1 MRVSWT
7 TMSAA
12 ELQELEQGR
21 IGPYRLL
28 GKLSSGGMGVVYRA
42 CHDETGERAALKTV
56 RVPEAAMLRGIRREI
71 HALRRIQHPG
81 VVRVVAEG
89 VQDGLPWYAM
99 ELLEGLTLR
108 RYIDELWK
116 RSPGTTTDV
125 ITQVV
130 SAPQAPSVTG
140 STGVSFRP
148 FGPPPMEQR
157 REAALERLGEVL
169 TLVRRLCSALAFLH
183 GEGIVHRDLKPEN
196 IVIRPDGTPV
206 LVDFGL
212 ASAFGGPLGRE
223 SLDVSGS
230 MEGSY
235 VYMAPEQIKGGLVDA
250 RADLYSLGC
259 ILHELV
265 VGQPPFPGSGWEV
278 LRRHLQEQAYQL
290 SEWVKGVPPELDA
303 LVQRMLAKVPR
314 ERVGYAADVA
324 AVLAGLDAEDLP
336 RPPVGAPRP
345 YLYRPEFVGRQQLL
359 LEMEQRLAM
368 ARDGNGGCLL
378 IGGESGAGK
387 TRVVM
392 ECAVTASRTAVRVVT
407 GGCLP
412 VSGTGTGEQLYG
424 EPLHAF
430 KPLLQAIADECRHLG
445 FEETERLLGAR
456 GRVLARY
463 EPALADLPGQDT
475 RPEPPRLPPQAA
487 RERVMRCL
495 AETLAAFCEKEPVL
509 LVIDDLQWADELS
522 LGVLDYLQAGFLGES
537 HVFVVGT
544 YRSEELDAALRL
556 LLAAPGVTHRALVQ
570 LDESMVARMVE
581 DMLAL
586 PSPPDSFVRFLTTRS
601 AGNPFFVAE
610 YLRTAIDERLLF
622 RDVFGRWQVAAGGD
636 ALERLHEELPL
647 PGVLH
652 DLVGRRLDG
661 LGSEA
666 RGLLEVASVLGRE
679 LDADVLAVAAGLG
692 DLQELEA
699 LEELRARH
707 VLEDA
712 GGGWL
717 RFVHDKLR
725 EIAYEGILPE
735 RRRPLHRAAAM
746 ALEEHHVEEGV
757 PPALYPVL
765 AHHFELAQDDVWTFE
780 YLEKAGAHALHA
792 GSNLEA
798 SGYLRRALEL
808 EVRRG
813 QDTGVRVDPSRR
825 ARWERLLAEA
835 MHGLSDFEACISH
848 GQQALAELGR
858 PLPETQGGLGR
869 FILTQ
874 VVRQVLHLV
883 LPRKWVREEDRQTR
897 VLLGASALAA
907 TRLAECYYWRY
918 DPMRMV
924 ATALL
929 AVNLAERAGRDA
941 EMLRLY
947 GQLGSIV
954 GMGRLHPLARAY
966 FRRAQG
972 EGQLLEDP
980 SATAFGLIVES
991 MYHSCFARWE
1001 PAAAKASE
1009 AQRVLLRLGDKGEF
1023 ELSEVLLGHVDYYTG
1038 RFEAA
1043 LARFASIRESAHK
1056 RGHFQHEVWSA
1067 YTMARSLLVLGRLDE
1082 AMPLLREAVGMLK
1095 GKHDPLSHII
1105 CGGLLGMAYLQREEW
1120 ERARDEADK
1129 VMELARRFPPMLYTE
1144 SHGYEGAARVYLAL
1158 WERERVPGQKPPP
1171 VAEEAKRACARL
1183 SSFAVRFPLS
1193 GAVALRCTGRMHWL
1207 LGHQWR
1213 ARSAWK
1219 RSARLARE
1227 MGMPYDEAMAWL
1239 ELARA
1244 SAPGSPEREE
1254 ATRQA
1259 VEGFTRLGCAGLVRE
1274 SEALNLPSPLGRGTG

>member
-1 MRVSWT
+1 
-7 TMSAA
+7 MSAA
-12 ELQELEQGR
+12 ELPETERGR

-42 CHDETGERAALKTV
+42 RLDDTGELVALKTV
-56 RVPEAAMLRGIRREI
+56 RVPEAPMLRGIRREI

-81 VVRVVAEG
+81 VVRVLAEG

-99 ELLEGLTLR
+99 ELIEGLTLR
-108 RYIDELWK
+108 RYLDALW
-116 RSPGTTTDV
+116 RRDPRLTTDV
-125 ITQVV
+125 VTQAV
-130 SAPQAPSVTG
+130 SSPESAGAPAASG
-140 STGVSFRP
+140 ISFRS
-148 FGPPPMEQR
+148 FGPPPLEQR
-157 REAALERLGEVL
+157 RDAALTRLDEVL
-169 TLVRRLCSALAFLH
+169 TLARRLCSALAFLH

-230 MEGSY
+230 LEGSY

-259 ILHELV
+259 ILYELV
-265 VGQPPFPGSGWEV
+265 VGQPPFAGSGWDV
-278 LRRHLQEQAYQL
+278 LRRHLQEQPHPL
-290 SEWVKGVPPELDA
+290 SAWVHGVPPELDA
-303 LVQRMLAKVPR
+303 LAQRMLAKVPR
-314 ERVGYAADVA
+314 ERIGYAADVGA
-324 AVLAGLDAEDLP
+324 ALAGLGAEELP
-336 RPPVGAPRP
+336 RPPRGSPRP
-345 YLYRPEFVGRQQLL
+345 YLYRPEFVGRQRLL
-359 LEMEQRLAM
+359 LELEQRLAL
-368 ARDGNGGCLL
+368 AREGHGGCLL

-392 ECAVTASRTAVRVVT
+392 ECAVAASRTAFRVVT
-407 GGCLP
+407 GGCQPL
-412 VSGTGTGEQLYG
+412 SGGGTGEQLYG

-430 KPLLQAIADECRHLG
+430 KPLLQAVADECRLLG
-445 FEETERLLGAR
+445 LAETERLLGER

-463 EPALADLPGQDT
+463 EPALADLPGQEA
-475 RPEPPRLPPQAA
+475 RPEPPRLPPQGA

-522 LGVLDYLQAGFLGES
+522 LGVLDFLQSGFLGES
-537 HVFVVGT
+537 HVLVVGT

-556 LLAAPGVTHRALVQ
+556 LLASPGVTHRALGQ

-586 PSPPDSFVRFLTTRS
+586 PAPPESFVRFLATRS

-636 ALERLHEELPL
+636 TLDRLHEELPL

-652 DLVGRRLDG
+652 DLVGRRLEG

-679 LDADVLAVAAGLG
+679 LNADVLAVAAGLG

-712 GGGWL
+712 GGGRL

-735 RRRPLHRAAAM
+735 RRGPLHRAAAM
-746 ALEEHHVEEGV
+746 ALEGHHAEEGV

-780 YLEKAGAHALHA
+780 YLEKAGTHALQA
-792 GSNLEA
+792 GANLEA

-808 EVRRG
+808 EVQRG
-813 QDTGVRVDPSRR
+813 LDTGVRLDGSRR

-835 MHGLSDFEACISH
+835 MHGLSDFEACITH
-848 GQQALAELGR
+848 GQRALAELGR
-858 PLPETQGGLGR
+858 PLPETPGGLGR
-869 FILTQ
+869 FILAQ
-874 VVRQVLHLV
+874 VVRQLLHLV
-883 LPRKWVREEDRQTR
+883 LPRKWVLEEDRQTR

-918 DPMRMV
+918 EPLRMV

-929 AVNLAERAGRDA
+929 SANLAERAGRDA
-941 EMLRLY
+941 DLPRLY
-947 GQLGSIV
+947 GQLGSIA
-954 GMGRLHPLARAY
+954 GMGRLHALARAY

-972 EGQLLEDP
+972 EGQPVEDP

-991 MYHSCFARWE
+991 MYHSCFARWTL
-1001 PAAAKASE
+1001 ASAKASE
-1009 AQRVLLRLGDKGEF
+1009 AKRVLLRLGDKGEL
-1023 ELSEVLLGHVDYYTG
+1023 ELSEVLLGNAEQYTG
-1038 RFEAA
+1038 RFEEA
-1043 LARFASIRESAHK
+1043 LVRFAHIRESARK
-1056 RGHFQHEVWSA
+1056 RGHLQHEEWGTHS
-1067 YTMARSLLVLGRLDE
+1067 MALSLLVLGRLDE
-1082 AMPLLREAVGMLK
+1082 AMPLLREASGMLK
-1095 GKHDPLSHII
+1095 GRHDPLSNII
-1105 CGGLLGMAYLQREEW
+1105 CAGLLGMAYLQRGEW

-1129 VMELARRFPPMLYTE
+1129 VMELARRYPPMLYTE
-1144 SHGYEGAARVYLAL
+1144 SHGYEGAAKVYLAL

-1171 VAEEAKRACARL
+1171 VAEEARRACARL
-1183 SSFAVRFPLS
+1183 SSFAVRFPM
-1193 GAVALRCTGRMHWL
+1193 ARPVALLCTGRMHWL
-1207 LGHQWR
+1207 AGRTWR

-1219 RSARLARE
+1219 RGVRVARE
-1227 MGMPYDEAMAWL
+1227 LGMPYDEAMAWL

-1244 SAPGSPEREE
+1244 SAPGSPEREG
-1254 ATRQA
+1254 AVRHA
-1259 VEGFTRLGCAGLVRE
+1259 VEGFTRMRCAGFLRE
-1274 SEALNLPSPLGRGTG
+1274 AEALNIPSPLGRGTG

>member
-1 MRVSWT
+1 
-7 TMSAA
+7 MSAA
-12 ELQELEQGR
+12 ELQESEEGR

-42 CHDETGERAALKTV
+42 CLEETGERVALKTV

-81 VVRVVAEG
+81 VVRVLAEG

-99 ELLEGLTLR
+99 ELIEGLTLR
-108 RYIDELWK
+108 RYVDELWK
-116 RSPGTTTDV
+116 RDPRTVTDV
-125 ITQVV
+125 VTQVV
-130 SAPQAPSVTG
+130 STPESPRASPS
-140 STGVSFRP
+140 GVSFRAY
-148 FGPPPMEQR
+148 GPPPEEQR
-157 REAALERLGEVL
+157 RDAAQTRLGEVL
-169 TLVRRLCSALAFLH
+169 TLTRRLCSSLAFLH

-196 IVIRPDGTPV
+196 IVVRADGTPV

-259 ILHELV
+259 ILYELV

-278 LRRHLQEQAYQL
+278 LRRHLQEQPFTL
-290 SEWVKGVPPELDA
+290 SEWVCGVPSELDA
-303 LVQRMLAKVPR
+303 LVQRMLAKMAR
-314 ERVGYAADVA
+314 ERIGYAADVG
-324 AVLAGLDAEDLP
+324 AVLAELGAEELP
-336 RPPVGAPRP
+336 RPPPGTPRP

-359 LEMEQRLAM
+359 TELEQRLAR
-368 ARDGNGGCLL
+368 ARDGGGGCLL

-392 ECAVTASRTAVRVVT
+392 ECAVSASRTAFRVVT

-412 VSGTGTGEQLYG
+412 LSGGGSGEQLYG

-430 KPLLQAIADECRHLG
+430 KPLLQAITDECRQRGL
-445 FEETERLLGAR
+445 EATERLLGER
-456 GRVLARY
+456 GRLLARY
-463 EPALADLPGQDT
+463 EPALAALPGQDAW
-475 RPEPPRLPPQAA
+475 PEPPRLPPQAA

-495 AETLAAFCEKEPVL
+495 AETLAAFCEKEPLL

-522 LGVLDYLQAGFLGES
+522 LGVLDFLQSGFLGES
-537 HVFVVGT
+537 SVLVVGT
-544 YRSEELDAALRL
+544 YRTEELDAALRL
-556 LLAAPGVTHRALVQ
+556 LLASPGVMHRALGQ

-586 PSPPDSFVRFLTTRS
+586 PSAPDSFVRFLTTRS

-622 RDVFGRWQVAAGGD
+622 RDVFGRWQVAAGGNT
-636 ALERLHEELPL
+636 LERLHEELPL
-647 PGVLH
+647 PGSMH
-652 DLVGRRLDG
+652 DLVGRRLEG

-666 RGLLEVASVLGRE
+666 RGLLEVAAVLGRE
-679 LDADVLAVAAGLG
+679 LNADVLAVAAGLG

-707 VLEDA
+707 VLEDI
-712 GGGWL
+712 GGGRL

-725 EIAYEGILPE
+725 EISYEGILPE
-735 RRRPLHRAAAM
+735 RRRKLHRAAAM
-746 ALEEHHVEEGV
+746 ALEEHHAEDGV

-780 YLEKAGAHALHA
+780 YLEKAGTHALQA
-792 GSNLEA
+792 GANLEA

-808 EVRRG
+808 EVQRG
-813 QDTGVRVDPSRR
+813 RDTGVRVDGSRR

-848 GQQALAELGR
+848 CLRAMEELGQ
-858 PLPETQGGLGR
+858 PLPETEGGWGR
-869 FILTQ
+869 FLLAQ

-883 LPRKWVREEDRQTR
+883 LPRRWVREEDRQER
-897 VLLGASALAA
+897 ASLGASALAA
-907 TRLAECYYWRY
+907 MRLAECYYWRY

-929 AVNLAERAGRDA
+929 AANLAERAGRDS
-941 EMLRLY
+941 EVLRLY
-947 GQLGSIV
+947 GQLGSIA
-954 GMGRLHPLARAY
+954 GLGRLNALARAY
-966 FRRAQG
+966 FRRARG

-980 SATAFGLIVES
+980 SATAFGLILES
-991 MYHSCFARWE
+991 MFHSSFARWTL
-1001 PAAAKASE
+1001 AADKSGKA
-1009 AQRVLLRLGDKGEF
+1009 QQVLRRLGDKGEL
-1023 ELSEVLLGHVDYYTG
+1023 ELSEVLLGHVDYYMG
-1038 RFEAA
+1038 RFEEA
-1043 LARFASIRESAHK
+1043 LARFAGVRESARK
-1056 RGHFQHEVWSA
+1056 RGHFQHEVWST
-1067 YTMARSLLVLGRLDE
+1067 YTMARSLLPLGRLDE
-1082 AMPLLREAVGMLK
+1082 AMPLLREASVMLK
-1095 GKHDPLSHII
+1095 GKHDPLSHLI

-1129 VMELARRFPPMLYTE
+1129 VMVLARCFQPMLYTE

-1158 WERERVPGQKPPP
+1158 WERERVPGKPPPP
-1171 VAEEAKRACARL
+1171 VAEEARRACARL

-1193 GAVALRCTGRMHWL
+1193 RAVALRCTGRMHWL
-1207 LGHQWR
+1207 LGHKWR
-1213 ARSAWK
+1213 ARSAWR

-1239 ELARA
+1239 ELGRA
-1244 SAPGSPEREE
+1244 AAPGSPEREE
-1254 ATRQA
+1254 SLRQA
-1259 VEGFTRLGCAGLVRE
+1259 VEGFTRLGCVGLQRE
-1274 SEALNLPSPLGRGTG
+1274 AEALRAR